1 MPTENR
7 MGWNHE
13 IESFAKIYMF
23 QVGKVVYDWA
33 TGIINREGKVIDKID
48 EEIIETEKEIRE
60 KTELGKKLDNEIREL
75 DKKQSKTRLQWQKLI
90 DDASRLKNVANKY
103 IIEKMKLE
111 KMDKDSREYRELE
124 KRLKGFESKYI
135 QWKETVVKAD
145 QKKEE
150 YQEIYAQYVEAK
162 GREKNHYIGG
172 LSLLQYVGTPL
183 RAKLERLRE
192 TKKLLEGAIAVNM
205 EKHRDEL
212 AKAFSDPKAIRNVS
226 GMIINTFDKA
236 LQGNLNSDEFSE
248 DELLQFMEEAFQNS
262 SQDELKRF
270 NFLRTLAKDKKNY
283 TTIAIDG
290 KPVKVFDMDKI
301 STEEMIQVF
310 SAFFRQS
317 IDMSV
322 RITLEKMK
330 KKRRYFVREQV
341 QNDDDDEYSLYDT
354 APSDDLPDTDG
365 RTRKKRELKED
376 EIVDK
381 NTKNLWK
388 EVEIYLNQNTDKI
401 ADVVN
406 NALQRQLPQNAYFR
420 KIGPEKAR
428 NELRPVIKNIIRSC
442 GNEIRNGSIMAST
455 KLRNFVKTALGGVE
469 DGAIFN
475 IIYTIIRAALEYY
488 ISSCLGKNILEHIKK
503 VRRDEAT
510 FEINFLR
517 ALEKR
522 KDMSK
527 QALRDYN
534 MVKYASRTH
543 RIAEVISSEIEYD
556 DPEEIIE
563 RLDCENA
570 DEDVQ
575 SNYQM
580 DRKTDFLLE
589 NESFPDNVGK
599 YNNQLGGQPKHVP
612 GLYGA

>member
-124 KRLKGFESKYI
+124 KRLKGFEPKYI

-354 APSDDLPDTDG
+354 TPSDDLPDADG
-365 RTRKKRELKED
+365 RTRKKRELKDD

-406 NALQRQLPQNAYFR
+406 NALQRQLPPNAYFR

>member
-111 KMDKDSREYRELE
+111 KMDKDSREYRDLE
-124 KRLKGFESKYI
+124 KRLKGFEPKYI

-354 APSDDLPDTDG
+354 APSDDLPDADG
-365 RTRKKRELKED
+365 RTRKKRELKDD

-406 NALQRQLPQNAYFR
+406 NALQRQLPPNAYFR

>member
-48 EEIIETEKEIRE
+48 EEITETEKEIRE

-111 KMDKDSREYRELE
+111 KMDKDSREYRDLE
-124 KRLKGFESKYI
+124 KRLKGFEPKYI

-150 YQEIYAQYVEAK
+150 YQDIYAQYVEAK
-162 GREKNHYIGG
+162 GREKNHWIGG

-354 APSDDLPDTDG
+354 TPSDDLPDADG
-365 RTRKKRELKED
+365 RTRKKRELKDD

-406 NALQRQLPQNAYFR
+406 NALQRQLPPNAYFR

-570 DEDVQ
+570 DEEVQ

>member
-75 DKKQSKTRLQWQKLI
+75 DKKQSKTRLQWQRLI

-103 IIEKMKLE
+103 IIEKMNLE
-111 KMDKDSREYRELE
+111 KMDKDSREYRDLE
-124 KRLKGFESKYI
+124 KRLKGFEPKYI

-150 YQEIYAQYVEAK
+150 YQDIYAQYVEAK
-162 GREKNHYIGG
+162 GREKNHWIGG

-270 NFLRTLAKDKKNY
+270 NFLRTLAKEKKNY

-354 APSDDLPDTDG
+354 TPSDDLPDADG
-365 RTRKKRELKED
+365 RTRKKRELKDD

-406 NALQRQLPQNAYFR
+406 NALQRQLPPNAYFR

-503 VRRDEAT
+503 IRRDEAT

>member
-124 KRLKGFESKYI
+124 KRLKGFEPKYI

-354 APSDDLPDTDG
+354 TPSDDLPDADG

-406 NALQRQLPQNAYFR
+406 NALQRQLPPNAYFR

>member
-33 TGIINREGKVIDKID
+33 TGIINREGKVIEKID
-48 EEIIETEKEIRE
+48 DEIAETEKEIKE
-60 KTELGKKLDNEIREL
+60 KTALGKKLENEIKEL
-75 DKKQSKTRLQWQKLI
+75 EKKQSQTRLQWQRLI

-103 IIEKMKLE
+103 IVEKMKLE
-111 KMDKDSREYRELE
+111 EMDKDSREYRDLE
-124 KRLKGFESKYI
+124 KRLKGFEPKYI

-150 YQEIYAQYVEAK
+150 YQDIYAQYVEAK
-162 GREKNHYIGG
+162 GREKNHWIGG

-192 TKKLLEGAIAVNM
+192 TKKLLEGAVAVNM

-212 AKAFSDPKAIRNVS
+212 TKVFSSPKTIRDIS
-226 GMIINTFDKA
+226 GMMINTFDKV

-248 DELLQFMEEAFQNS
+248 DELLQFMEETFLIS
-262 SQDELKRF
+262 SQDKLEHF

-301 STEEMIQVF
+301 SPEEMIQVF
-310 SAFFRQS
+310 SGFFRSS
-317 IDMSV
+317 INMCARV
-322 RITLEKMK
+322 ALEKMK

-354 APSDDLPDTDG
+354 APSDDLPDADG
-365 RTRKKRELKED
+365 RTRKKRELKDD

-428 NELRPVIKNIIRSC
+428 NELRSVVKNIIHSC

-488 ISSCLGKNILEHIKK
+488 ISSFLGKNILEHIKK

>member
-33 TGIINREGKVIDKID
+33 TGIINREGKVIEKID
-48 EEIIETEKEIRE
+48 DEIAETEKEIKE
-60 KTELGKKLDNEIREL
+60 KTALGKKLENEIREL

-103 IIEKMKLE
+103 IVEKMKLE
-111 KMDKDSREYRELE
+111 KMDKDSREYRDLE

-354 APSDDLPDTDG
+354 TPSDDLPDADG
-365 RTRKKRELKED
+365 RTRKKRELKDD

-406 NALQRQLPQNAYFR
+406 NALQRQLPPNAYFR

-570 DEDVQ
+570 DEEVQ

>member
-33 TGIINREGKVIDKID
+33 TGIINREGKVIEKID
-48 EEIIETEKEIRE
+48 DEIAETEKEIKE
-60 KTELGKKLDNEIREL
+60 KTALGKKLENEIREL
-75 DKKQSKTRLQWQKLI
+75 EKKQSQTRLQWQKLI

-103 IIEKMKLE
+103 IVEKMKLE
-111 KMDKDSREYRELE
+111 KMDKDSREYRDLE

-192 TKKLLEGAIAVNM
+192 TKKLLEGAVAVNM

-212 AKAFSDPKAIRNVS
+212 TKVFSSPKAIRDIS
-226 GMIINTFDKA
+226 GMMLNTFDKV

-248 DELLQFMEEAFQNS
+248 DELFQFMEETFLIS
-262 SQDELKRF
+262 SQDKLENF

-283 TTIAIDG
+283 TTIVIDG

-301 STEEMIQVF
+301 SPEEMIQVF
-310 SAFFRQS
+310 SGFFRSS
-317 IDMSV
+317 INMCARV
-322 RITLEKMK
+322 ALEKMK

-354 APSDDLPDTDG
+354 APSDDLPDADG
-365 RTRKKRELKED
+365 RTRKKRELKDD

-406 NALQRQLPQNAYFR
+406 NALQRQLPPNAYFR

-543 RIAEVISSEIEYD
+543 RIAEMISSEIEYD

-599 YNNQLGGQPKHVP
+599 CNNQLGGQPKHVP

>member
-33 TGIINREGKVIDKID
+33 TGIINREGKVIEKID
-48 EEIIETEKEIRE
+48 DEIAETEKEIKE
-60 KTELGKKLDNEIREL
+60 KTALGKKLENEIREL

-103 IIEKMKLE
+103 IVEKMKLE
-111 KMDKDSREYRELE
+111 KMDKDSREYRDLE
-124 KRLKGFESKYI
+124 KRLKGFEPKYI

-354 APSDDLPDTDG
+354 TPSDDLPDADG
-365 RTRKKRELKED
+365 RTRKKRELKDD